1 MGKRM
6 SLRPLLTVLA
16 LLLLVTGAS
25 AQDSRSLE
33 LGVPLVGEVNAELP
47 AQVYTF
53 DANSGDLINL
63 GITSQPGLALTFV
76 VTDSAGNQ
84 LATATDNSGTGGVQ
98 LTNIALA
105 QGTNY
110 VVVFIAAGSTERGG
124 QYRLVAASSSG
135 EAAATTDPA
144 ATLEPLAT
152 TDPAAT
158 PEPTADTSAQAT
170 PDAAL
175 TPTPETA
182 PELVNDGFQLGQ
194 VLTTS
199 GLQVTLDWEST
210 ADLNLELRD
219 PEGQRLFFDTR
230 TNENGGSFGFDVN
243 GLCEVLNSPA
253 QETAEYSAGA
263 IPVGSYEILVYY
275 RQNCENNGAQ
285 PFTVNIT
292 VDGVALPPVTGT
304 LQPPTGDAATVY
316 ITSFMVNPDGTATA
330 GASGPYIDTRVIPQP
345 LAGTITTDAKT
356 PLTESIP
363 LRGFINGPLYYDL
376 YSFSGVANQVLAL
389 SMTRVSGNLDTLLVV
404 LDPNGQVIAD
414 NDDIVAGNVTDSAIN
429 NPPLR
434 LPADGVYTVL
444 ATRYGKD
451 VGGTAGEYE
460 ILLLPQESAL
470 PQEVI
475 DLGLPTG
482 DIQITLVWNTNADL
496 QLLVRDPSGQSVYDD
511 RLTVPSGGRMTA
523 QGNLNCVASLT
534 TPVSHIYWP
543 PGLGRGGDY
552 EIEVW
557 YQNQC
562 NDTRAVNAQLY
573 ITVAGQQTVLP
584 ITPQFNDRFVT
595 SFRIEPDGQATL
607 NDGGYL
613 GGNEIPDFSA
623 ELPTAPVITAN
634 QVVQGNIDATNDFD
648 IYVFDGTA
656 GQIVDIRM
664 ERATGSLDTSLFL
677 IDVTGGFQVAQND
690 DAVVGDTTD
699 SLIDNFALPTTGRYV
714 ILATHFGGVFGGTSG
729 AYRLSLTT
737 QQAVASPPT
746 AAATPAP

>member
-16 LLLLVTGAS
+16 LMLLVTGAG

-33 LGVPLVGEVNAELP
+33 LGVPLVGEVNAEVP

-53 DANSGDLINL
+53 DANAGDLINL
-63 GITSQPGLALTFV
+63 GITSQPGLSLTFV
-76 VTDSAGNQ
+76 VTDAAGNQ
-84 LATATDNSGTGGVQ
+84 LATATDNSGTGGLQ
-98 LTNIALA
+98 LTNIPLA

-110 VVVFIAAGSTERGG
+110 IVVFIAAGSTERGG
-124 QYRLVAASSSG
+124 QYRLVAASSTG
-135 EAAATTDPA
+135 EAAPTTDPA
-144 ATLEPLAT
+144 ATA
-152 TDPAAT
+152 
-158 PEPTADTSAQAT
+158 EPTADTGAEST
-170 PDAAL
+170 PDVAVTA
-175 TPTPETA
+175 TPETA

-194 VLTTS
+194 VLTTN
-199 GLQVTLDWEST
+199 GLQVTLDWQST

-219 PEGQRLFFDTR
+219 PEGQRLFFDSTS
-230 TNENGGSFGFDVN
+230 NENGGVFGFDVN

-253 QETAEYSAGA
+253 QETASYSAGA

-285 PFTVNIT
+285 PFEVNIT
-292 VDGVALPPVTGT
+292 VDGVALPTVSGT
-304 LQPPTGDAATVY
+304 LQPPTGDASTVFV
-316 ITSFMVNPDGTATA
+316 TSFMVNADGTATA
-330 GASGPYIDTRVIPQP
+330 GAAGPYIDTRVIPQP

-356 PLTESIP
+356 PLTEGVP

-376 YSFSGVANQVLAL
+376 YSFSGTANQVVAL

-404 LDPNGQVIAD
+404 LDPNGQIIAD
-414 NDDIVAGNVTDSAIN
+414 NDDIVAGNVTDSAIS

-434 LPADGVYTVL
+434 LTADGVYTVL
-444 ATRYGKD
+444 ATRYGKE

-470 PQEVI
+470 PQEVL

-511 RLTVPSGGRMTA
+511 QLTVPSGGRMTA

-562 NDTRAVNAQLY
+562 NDTRAVTANLY
-573 ITVAGQQTVLP
+573 ITVAGQQTALP
-584 ITPQFNDRFVT
+584 LTPQPNGRFVT
-595 SFRIEPDGQATL
+595 SFRIGADGLATL
-607 NDGGYL
+607 NNGGYL
-613 GGNEIPDFSA
+613 GADSLPDFSA

-634 QVVQGNIDATNDFD
+634 QVVRGNIDATNDFD

-664 ERATGSLDTSLFL
+664 EKTTGSLDTSLFL
-677 IDVTGGFQVAQND
+677 FEVTGGFQVEQND
-690 DAVVGDTTD
+690 DAVVGETKD
-699 SLIDNFALPTTGRYV
+699 SLIDNFALPTTGRYI
-714 ILATHFGGVFGGTSG
+714 ILATHFGGIFGGTSG
-729 AYRLSLTT
+729 AYQLSMTV
-737 QQAVASPPT
+737 QQDVASPP
-746 AAATPAP
+746 AAATTAP